1 MEFPD
6 LNTLFTGFT
15 QRESLIFLAFCLV
28 SFLFGLLIGYVLRGR
43 RVREL
48 RRELKKKEAEI
59 QQRDEKIQ
67 QLTEELSLQEADLKK
82 ANYQKEE
89 AEERAQRL
97 QVEQGKLNNQIV
109 YLKDEL
115 EKERAANA
123 GYQSTIDDLNDQIL
137 GLRTKVEQGGSG
149 TTVLAGSDAP
159 DVQARLAAVE
169 ARLQELEQENARL
182 ETTIGTLKS
191 EGSTS
196 GTEYTGDDVDE
207 EPELM
212 QQEAPDILKHD
223 RARAQQAEKDD
234 LTLIDGL
241 GPFLEK
247 KLNDAGVFSYDQI
260 ADWDKADID
269 RITQTIRFFEG
280 RIEKDNWV
288 GQARRLKSLREDNPE
303 ALKEAVQSPAAPD
316 TPQEKDN
323 LQLIEGIGPAIAPVL
338 HDRGIHTFSD
348 LAQRS
353 PDEMKAWLREADPS
367 LAMHDP
373 STWPAQARLAANEQ
387 WDVLKDYQ
395 DQLRGGK

>member
-6 LNTLFTGFT
+6 LNALFTGFT

-48 RRELKKKEAEI
+48 RRELKKKDAEI

-67 QLTEELSLQEADLKK
+67 QLTEEQSLKEADVKK

-97 QVEQGKLNNQIV
+97 QVEHGKLNNQLV

-115 EKERAANA
+115 EKERAANE

-137 GLRTKVEQGGSG
+137 GLKTKVEQGTGASP
-149 TTVLAGSDAP
+149 TYTSANDT

-169 ARLQELEQENARL
+169 SRLQELEQENARL
-182 ETTIGTLKS
+182 ETTIGALRAGDTPEEGYGVPS
-191 EGSTS
+191 EI
-196 GTEYTGDDVDE
+196 DD

-212 QQEAPDILKHD
+212 HKESPDILQQD
-223 RARAQQAEKDD
+223 RARARQAEKDD
-234 LTLIDGL
+234 LTLIDGI

-247 KLNDAGVFSYDQI
+247 KLNDAGVFSYEQI
-260 ADWDKADID
+260 AAWEKADID
-269 RITQTIRFFEG
+269 RITKAIQFFEG

-303 ALKEAVQSPAAPD
+303 ALTRAGQSKSSSDSAE
-316 TPQEKDN
+316 QDN
-323 LQLIEGIGPAIAPVL
+323 LQRIEGIGPAIEAIL
-338 HDRGIHTFSD
+338 HDRGVHTFAD
-348 LAQRS
+348 LARLG
-353 PDEMKAWLREADPS
+353 PDEVKAWLREADPS

-373 STWPAQARLAANEQ
+373 SSWSAQARLAANQQ